1 MPVLPVEPFV
11 YPHDLFARLCLPPMD
26 ESRWWV
32 LHTRPRAEKALVR
45 KLHGRSTAF
54 FLPLY
59 QHRFRSRGRWLCSH
73 LPLFPGYVFLHG
85 SQEERT
91 LALETGHVARCLEVA
106 AQERLGADLERVH
119 RLMVSGEPLAPE
131 QHLVPGTAVEISA
144 GPLAG
149 LHGKVLQCR
158 GACRLLVEVAFLQR
172 GVSVE
177 VQDWMVRPTDRT
189 GTTSVMP
196 AVPATTL

>member
-11 YPHDLFARLCLPPMD
+11 YPHDLFARLCLPP
-26 ESRWWV
+26 EVARWWV
-32 LHTRPRAEKALVR
+32 LHTKPRAEKALVR

-59 QHRFRSRGRWLCSH
+59 QRRFRSRGRWLCSH

-85 SQEERT
+85 GPEERSFV
-91 LALETGHVARCLEVA
+91 LASGHVAHCLEVV
-106 AQERLGADLERVH
+106 AQERLSADLERVH
-119 RLMVSGEPLAPE
+119 RLMVSGEPLSPE
-131 QHLVPGTAVEISA
+131 QRLPAGTPVEICA

-149 LHGKVLQCR
+149 LHGKVIQGR
-158 GACRLLVEVAFLQR
+158 GAWRLLVEVAFLQR

-177 VQDWMVRPTDRT
+177 VEDWMVRPTGRT
-189 GTTSVMP
+189 GAMSP
-196 AVPATTL
+196 AALAATR